1 MQKQSTRENLKD
13 YILLTLG
20 TVIVALST
28 YFFKFPNHFSTG
40 GISGLSIILGQ
51 LFPSFTPGAYV
62 FIINQL
68 LLLAGFAV
76 FGKSFGVRTAYVSLV
91 LSGITWGLEYIV
103 PLSSP
108 MTDEPLLELIF
119 CVALHA
125 IGSAIL
131 FNRQASSGG
140 TDIIAM
146 ILRKY
151 TSLNIGNALLCVDI
165 SITILAGVV
174 FGIETG
180 LFSVLGLA
188 LKSVIVD
195 MVLENLNVH
204 KVLQIIT
211 SKPDE
216 ITAYITGDLKR
227 GATRIDGKGAYT
239 HEDKT
244 IILTVVNRMQ
254 AVRLRQYARSVDAQ
268 CFILITNTTEIIGNG
283 FRGVM

>member
-1 MQKQSTRENLKD
+1 M
-13 YILLTLG
+13 
-20 TVIVALST
+20 
-28 YFFKFPNHFSTG
+28 
-40 GISGLSIILGQ
+40 
-51 LFPSFTPGAYV
+51 

-91 LSGITWGLEYIV
+91 LSGITWGLEYLI
-103 PLSSP
+103 PLSAP

-140 TDIIAM
+140 TDIVAM
-146 ILRKY
+146 ILRKF

-165 SITILAGVV
+165 SITIFAGIV

-195 MVLENLNVH
+195 MVLENINVH

-211 SKPDE
+211 
-216 ITAYITGDLKR
+216 AYITEELKR

-239 HEDKT
+239 YEDKT

-254 AVRLRQYARSVDAQ
+254 AVKLRKFARSVDAQ

>member
-1 MQKQSTRENLKD
+1 MQKPSFRENIKD
-13 YILLTLG
+13 YILITLG
-20 TVIVALST
+20 TVVVALST
-28 YFFKFPNHFSTG
+28 YFFKFPNRFSFG
-40 GISGLSIILGQ
+40 GISGLAIILGE

-76 FGKSFGVRTAYVSLV
+76 FGRSFGVRTAYVSLV
-91 LSGITWGLEYIV
+91 LSGITWGLEYII
-103 PLSSP
+103 PLSAP
-108 MTDEPLLELIF
+108 LTDEPLLELIF
-119 CVALHA
+119 SVALHA

-131 FNRQASSGG
+131 FHRQASSGG
-140 TDIIAM
+140 TDIVAM

-165 SITILAGVV
+165 SITVLAGVV

-180 LFSVLGLA
+180 LFCVLGLA

-195 MVLENLNVH
+195 MVLENINIY

-211 SKPDE
+211 SKPEE
-216 ITAYITGDLKR
+216 ITAYITSELKR

-239 HEDKT
+239 YEDKT

-254 AVRLRQYARSVDAQ
+254 AVKLRKYARTVDAH

>member
-1 MQKQSTRENLKD
+1 MQKQSTRENIKD
-13 YILLTLG
+13 YFLITLG

-28 YFFKFPNHFSTG
+28 YFFKFPNRFSTG
-40 GISGLSIILGQ
+40 GISGLSIILGH

-91 LSGITWGLEYIV
+91 LSGITWGLEYVV
-103 PLSSP
+103 PLAAP

-146 ILRKY
+146 ILRKF

-165 SITILAGVV
+165 SITILAGLV

-195 MVLENLNVH
+195 MVLENINVH

-211 SKPDE
+211 SHPNE
-216 ITAYITGDLKR
+216 ITAYITDELKR

-239 HEDKT
+239 YEDKT

-254 AVRLRQYARSVDAQ
+254 AVKLRKYARNVDAQ

>member
-1 MQKQSTRENLKD
+1 MQKLSVKETIRD

-20 TVIVALST
+20 TILVALGV

-40 GISGLSIILGQ
+40 GVSGISIILGQ
-51 LFPSFTPGAYV
+51 LFPDMTPGAYV
-62 FIINQL
+62 FVINQAL
-68 LLLAGFAV
+68 LVIGFLV
-76 FGKSFGVRTAYVSLV
+76 FGKSFGVRTAYVSLL
-91 LSGITWGLEYIV
+91 LSGITWGLEYLI
-103 PLSSP
+103 PLETP
-108 MTDEPLLELIF
+108 MTNEPLLELVF
-119 CVALHA
+119 SVGLPA

-131 FNRQASSGG
+131 FNMQASSGG
-140 TDIIAM
+140 TDIVAM

-165 SITILAGVV
+165 SITILAGLV

-195 MVLENLNVH
+195 MVLENIKVH
-204 KVLQIIT
+204 KAFQIIT

-216 ITAYITGDLKR
+216 ITAFITNNLRR
-227 GATRIDGKGAYT
+227 GATKIDGEGAFT
-239 HEDKT
+239 HEGKT

-254 AVRLRQYARSVDAQ
+254 AVSLRQYARSVDAQ
-268 CFILITNTTEIIGNG
+268 SFILITNTTEIIGKG

>member
-1 MQKQSTRENLKD
+1 MQKQSLLETIKD
-13 YILLTLG
+13 YVLLTLG
-20 TVIVALST
+20 TVLVALSV

-40 GISGLSIILGQ
+40 GVSGLSIILGSV
-51 LFPSFTPGAYV
+51 FPDITPGAYV

-68 LLLAGFAV
+68 LLVAGVMV
-76 FGKSFGVRTAYVSLV
+76 FGKSFGVRTAYVSLL
-91 LSGITWGLEYIV
+91 LSGITWGLEYIL
-103 PLSSP
+103 PLSAP
-108 MTDEPLLELIF
+108 MTNEPLMELIF
-119 CVALHA
+119 SVALHA

-140 TDIIAM
+140 TDIVAM
-146 ILRKY
+146 ILRKF

-165 SITILAGVV
+165 SITILSGLV

-188 LKSVIVD
+188 MKSVFVD
-195 MVLENLNVH
+195 MVLENINVH
-204 KVLQIIT
+204 KVFQIIT

-216 ITAYITGDLKR
+216 ITGYITDELKR
-227 GATRIDGKGAYT
+227 GATRIDGEGAYT

-254 AVRLRQYARSVDAQ
+254 AVRLRQYAKRVDAQ